1 MDKNQMPPLHMDV
14 PPMSPAPTPLA
25 RVLLSDDDL
34 IDNAA
39 GCAQFRPLCSGM
51 DETNESLRECIKLNV
66 CKPLRDRITALTAH
80 SEAVAALVEAAAL
93 KRNAIMRD
101 GQHKG
106 FKGDWIAVPA
116 GDFNALRESLSRLA
130 ALEDG
135 AKPSGDCGVCGGK
148 DGTHRSNCHV

>member
-14 PPMSPAPTPLA
+14 PPMSPAPSPLA
-25 RVLLSDDDL
+25 RVQRVLEENVACNHNGMEPCDL
-34 IDNAA
+34 CDAI
-39 GCAQFRPLCSGM
+39 
-51 DETNESLRECIKLNV
+51 
-66 CKPLRDRITALTAH
+66 RDIERAEAH

-135 AKPSGDCGVCGGK
+135 A
-148 DGTHRSNCHV
+148 